1 MGLIRNRCT
10 SRAEQKEVRDHCR
23 SWTAGLPPKQGLQC
37 LMLFFR
43 QQPDEVFCHIVGEAL
58 DWMEHDLK
66 DYITDPAAMVFL
78 LPQTAKLITAGAVL
92 ATVEELRAA
101 LQSPE
106 VYEIEPT
113 HRLIIKEALQRYC
126 ELYNEGPLST
136 EVHGQYEI
144 PKLYRDRMLALFL
157 GEFTVVPKEKEEAR
171 TEAIQL
177 CLLADAPWH
186 SAILRDQSP
195 WFKAG
200 SAYPYM
206 SHAT

>member
-1 MGLIRNRCT
+1 
-10 SRAEQKEVRDHCR
+10 
-23 SWTAGLPPKQGLQC
+23 
-37 LMLFFR
+37 MLFFR

-66 DYITDPAAMVFL
+66 DYVTDPTGML
-78 LPQTAKLITAGAVL
+78 SPLPRTAKLITPGAAL

-106 VYEIEPT
+106 VYEIEPM

-126 ELYNEGPLST
+126 ELYNERPRDT
-136 EVHGQYEI
+136 AVHVQYEI
-144 PKLYRDRMLALFL
+144 PELSRDRMLALFL
-157 GEFTVVPKEKEEAR
+157 GEFTVPPKEKDEAR

-177 CLLADAPWH
+177 SLLADAPWH
-186 SAILRDQSP
+186 TAILREQSS

-200 SAYPYM
+200 SVYPYM
-206 SHAT
+206 PHAI